1 MATVID
7 GDMLII
13 GNLSDLLGEMR
24 NFNCDTVEGLEQK
37 YWKEYG
43 LNVSL
48 TDECQEDFNEYLDK
62 LQ

>member
-1 MATVID
+1 
-7 GDMLII
+7 MLII
-13 GNLSDLLGEMR
+13 GNLPDLLGEMR
-24 NFNCDTVEGLEQK
+24 DFNCDTVEGLEQK

-48 TDECQEDFNEYLDK
+48 TDECQEDFSEYLDK

>member
-7 GDMLII
+7 SDMLTI

-24 NFNCDTVEGLEQK
+24 DFNCDTVEDLEQK
-37 YWKEYG
+37 YWDEYG

-48 TDECQEDFNEYLDK
+48 TDECWEEYSEYLDK
-62 LQ
+62 